1 MVIRNNCYNNYDSIA
16 IPHFILGGIKMSIY
30 LDASATTKPK
40 QEVIKAMMP
49 YLIDQWYNPSALYS
63 KSSKIKE
70 DIERARNTIGDFIN
84 ADGKEIYFTSGGS
97 EGNCWAIQGF
107 INRCNR
113 KGKEATIITST
124 IEHKSIMSCV
134 ENMNADIHYVGVD
147 KQGFVD
153 IIALES
159 LIHDAYLEA
168 NEILVSI
175 QFANNEI
182 GTIQNIKMIAELAH
196 KYNAIFHTDA
206 VQAFGHIQID
216 VEDLGIDLLSA
227 SGHKVGCPKGC
238 GFLYIKNG
246 VQIDP
251 LIYGS
256 QMDSMRGGTENVPF
270 IIGMAKAIDLIN
282 NDQMCNFKTT
292 ILRNNFISELK
303 AIGCTLNG
311 SFENRLPNNIN
322 VTFNQNV
329 TGESLIYMLDMSD
342 IMVSSGSACNSHST
356 DVSYVLKAIGLSD
369 AEAMRTLRIT
379 LPDNITGDDLDNVIC
394 EIKKQITLLTI

>member
-1 MVIRNNCYNNYDSIA
+1 
-16 IPHFILGGIKMSIY
+16 MSIY
-30 LDASATTKPK
+30 LDAAATTQPK

-49 YLIDQWYNPSALYS
+49 YLTDQWYNPSALYS

-70 DIERARNTIGDFIN
+70 DIERARKTIGDFIN
-84 ADGKEIYFTSGGS
+84 ADSKEIYFTSGGS
-97 EGNCWAIQGF
+97 ESNCWAIQGF

-134 ENMNADIHYVGVD
+134 ENMSVDIHFVGVD

-153 IIALES
+153 MIALES

-216 VEDLGIDLLSA
+216 VSDLDIDLLSA
-227 SGHKVGCPKGC
+227 SGHKIGCPKGC
-238 GFLYIKNG
+238 GFFYIKNG

-256 QMDSMRGGTENVPF
+256 QMDSMRGGTENVAF
-270 IIGMAKAIDLIN
+270 IVGMAKAVDLIN
-282 NDQMCNFKTT
+282 NDQMRNLKTT

-342 IMVSSGSACNSHST
+342 IMVSAGSACNSHST
-356 DVSYVLKAIGLSD
+356 EISYVLKAIGLSD
-369 AEAMRTLRIT
+369 EEAMKTLRIT